1 MHEVTKEVS
10 VIARVQENGLSLRN
24 VLPCTKKKNRPGFL
38 YFEIRQN
45 EGFTTVGK
53 GSQISQ
59 TRKLSFQIQ
68 HLEGVLSSKEEALR
82 HAQESHEQTVNK
94 VKRKWA
100 AVPYDRK
107 NMKLGNMAT
116 FKCHNPDKIN
126 QGTRVIFLLLP
137 ETNYL
142 TL

>member
-1 MHEVTKEVS
+1 MW
-10 VIARVQENGLSLRN
+10 
-24 VLPCTKKKNRPGFL
+24 
-38 YFEIRQN
+38 
-45 EGFTTVGK
+45 GK

-59 TRKLSFQIQ
+59 TPKLSFQIQ

-100 AVPYDRK
+100 AVPQERK
-107 NMKLGNMAT
+107 NMAT
-116 FKCHNPDKIN
+116 FKSYNPDKIN

-137 ETNYL
+137 ETNYV